1 MIMQL
6 LNKMKEISNV
16 NMTQSVK
23 LVPVFTC
30 DSETNTNNV
39 SDIKTNVKC

>member
-1 MIMQL
+1 MITQL
-6 LNKMKEISNV
+6 LNTMKEISNV

-23 LVPVFTC
+23 PVPVFTYE
-30 DSETNTNNV
+30 SETNTNNV

>member
-23 LVPVFTC
+23 PVPVFSC